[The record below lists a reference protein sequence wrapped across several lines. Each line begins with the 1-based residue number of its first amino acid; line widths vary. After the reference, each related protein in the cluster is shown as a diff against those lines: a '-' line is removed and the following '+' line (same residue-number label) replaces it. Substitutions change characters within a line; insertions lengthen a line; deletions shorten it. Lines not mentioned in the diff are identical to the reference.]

1 MTCSPC
7 DLGLGG
13 KTGGGKRRKG
23 HRSDKMFGGR
33 LHKRLHMFQGG
44 DKTSNMFGGATT
56 TNLGLNPASLTG
68 DSFDS
73 DGDKLANIAH
83 GKYINDNLKLASF
96 KNVNAMAGGG
106 KKKRSRTAKKYRSKS
121 KSRQQRGG
129 ETTSEKAVY
138 ILDHPRTEALCKH
151 SPEIK
156 KIVDELRVANSESSD
171 KKSEEL
177 TEELIQKFR
186 KEVMKQAKEEE
197 AGQEHRGGRGQRGG
211 ILELGA
217 LLNEAAVPLT
227 LLAAQQKY
235 KQRTTKGYKG
245 RGRKSRKFRMSMRR

>member
-1 MTCSPC
+1 MTCSAC

-23 HRSDKMFGGR
+23 SRSDKMFGG
-33 LHKRLHMFQGG
+33 KKFIMGG
-44 DKTSNMFGGATT
+44 DKSGMFGGGVKFLQGGGATT

-73 DGDKLANIAH
+73 DGAALSKAAH
-83 GKYINDNLKLASF
+83 NLYVKQNYDLASI
-96 KNVNAMAGGG
+96 KNVNAMAGG
-106 KKKRSRTAKKYRSKS
+106 KKRSRTAKKYRSKS

-129 ETTSEKAVY
+129 YTTREKAGF
-138 ILDHPRTEALCKH
+138 ILDSPRTEQLCEY
-151 SPEIK
+151 SPKIK
-156 KIVDELRVANSESSD
+156 EIVDKLKKANSESRTPFD

-177 TEELIQKFR
+177 IEDFNRVVKKL
-186 KEVMKQAKEEE
+186 MEEE
-197 AGQEHRGGRGQRGG
+197 EEGQAGGRGQRGG

-245 RGRKSRKFRMSMRR
+245 KGRKSRKFRSSMRR

>member
-1 MTCSPC
+1 MTCSAC
-7 DLGLGG
+7 GLGG

-23 HRSDKMFGGR
+23 NRSDKMFGGR

-44 DKTSNMFGGATT
+44 DKSSDMFGGATT

-96 KNVNAMAGGG
+96 KNVNAMAGG
-106 KKKRSRTAKKYRSKS
+106 KKRSRTAKKYRSKS

-129 ETTSEKAVY
+129 YTTREQAVY
-138 ILDHPRTEALCKH
+138 ILDHPRTKALCEH
-151 SPEIK
+151 SEIIK
-156 KIVDELRVANSESSD
+156 KIVDKLKKANSESRTPFD

-177 TEELIQKFR
+177 IEDFNRVVKKL
-186 KEVMKQAKEEE
+186 MEEE
-197 AGQEHRGGRGQRGG
+197 EEGQAGGRGQRGG

-245 RGRKSRKFRMSMRR
+245 KGRKSRKFRSSMRR

>member
-1 MTCSPC
+1 MTCAAC

-44 DKTSNMFGGATT
+44 DKSSGMFGGATT

-129 ETTSEKAVY
+129 YTTREKAGF
-138 ILDHPRTEALCKH
+138 ILDSPRTEQLCEH
-151 SPEIK
+151 SPKIK
-156 KIVDELRVANSESSD
+156 EIVDKLKKANSESRTPFD

-177 TEELIQKFR
+177 IEDFNRVVQELMK
-186 KEVMKQAKEEE
+186 KEKEEE
-197 AGQEHRGGRGQRGG
+197 GQAGGRGQRGG

>member
-1 MTCSPC
+1 MPGCSIC
-7 DLGLGG
+7 DVGLGG
-13 KTGGGKRRKG
+13 KTVGGKKRKG
-23 HRSDKMFGGR
+23 SRSDK
-33 LHKRLHMFQGG
+33 
-44 DKTSNMFGGATT
+44 MFGGATT
-56 TNLGLNPASLTG
+56 TNLSLNPASLTG

-73 DGDKLANIAH
+73 DGDKLANIAY
-83 GKYINDNLKLASF
+83 GRYINDSSKLASL
-96 KNVNAMAGGG
+96 KNVNAMAGGGMAYENGGG

-129 ETTSEKAVY
+129 YTTREKASF
-138 ILDHPRTEALCKH
+138 ILDSPRTEKLCEY
-151 SPEIK
+151 SPKIK
-156 KIVDELRVANSESSD
+156 EIVDKLKKANSESRTPFD

-177 TEELIQKFR
+177 IEDFNRVVKKL
-186 KEVMKQAKEEE
+186 MEEE
-197 AGQEHRGGRGQRGG
+197 EEGQAGGRKQRGG

-245 RGRKSRKFRMSMRR
+245 KGRKSRKFRRSMRR